1 MSVGEYWGLPA
12 KTAEAF
18 FPGDWFRPYDVGYLD
33 EDGFLYYADRAG
45 DKITSPAG
53 AVFPHLIE
61 AALLRH
67 PAVANCGVVGL
78 GNPGSQTVVA
88 AILLKPDHAPA
99 PGLDDE
105 ILDQTADLPDHERP
119 TELVFVTDLPTV
131 LDGAKV
137 QRQALRDQLES
148 RP

>member
-1 MSVGEYWGLPA
+1 MSTGACPPRPPRPSSPA
-12 KTAEAF
+12 TVSPLRRRP
-18 FPGDWFRPYDVGYLD
+18 PGRGRV
-33 EDGFLYYADRAG
+33 LYYADRAG

-78 GNPGSQTVVA
+78 GHPGSQTVVA

-99 PGLDDE
+99 QGLDDE
-105 ILDQTADLPDHERP
+105 ILAQTADLPDHQRP

-131 LDGAKV
+131 LGGAKV